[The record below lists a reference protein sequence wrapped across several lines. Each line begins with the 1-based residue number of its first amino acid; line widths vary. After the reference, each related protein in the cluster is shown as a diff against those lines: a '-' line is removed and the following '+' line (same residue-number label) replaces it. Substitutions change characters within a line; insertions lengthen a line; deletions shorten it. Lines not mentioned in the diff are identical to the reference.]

1 MAMTPQVVQ
10 AGYKKLAKRLN
21 KFPQGAPSSKLL
33 FDILKILFTEQEAA
47 LVSRLPIK
55 VFTAQKASEAWGL
68 NLVKARKVL
77 NRLCEKALL
86 VDIVQNGQRLYCLP
100 PPMAGFLEFS
110 MMRVRHDIPQKTL
123 ADLLHRFISVE
134 EDFARAL
141 FTRGDTQLGRVFV
154 HEPQIPAPLAVHVL
168 DYERTT
174 HVLREAKV
182 IGISRCYCRH
192 KRSHLNLAC
201 NAPQNICMTLNLTAA
216 SLIRHNHAR
225 PVKIAE
231 ALDLLQTAYD
241 HHLIQFGENVRQ
253 KVNFICHCC
262 KCCCVGM
269 QAARRFA
276 LQHPVHS
283 TCFLPQVDS
292 QACTGCGKCVPH
304 CPVEAVRLEPLAK
317 AKKKRI
323 LRAKIDPE
331 ICLGC
336 GICARNCPQGAIA
349 LQRRPQ
355 RIVTPLNTAHRVVL
369 MAVERNCL
377 QHIVF
382 DNQVLFSHR
391 ALATLLGAIF
401 KLPPA
406 KQLLASRQLKSR
418 YLETIVTQLHWQ
430 P

>member
-1 MAMTPQVVQ
+1 
-10 AGYKKLAKRLN
+10 
-21 KFPQGAPSSKLL
+21 
-33 FDILKILFTEQEAA
+33 
-47 LVSRLPIK
+47 
-55 VFTAQKASEAWGL
+55 
-68 NLVKARKVL
+68 
-77 NRLCEKALL
+77 
-86 VDIVQNGQRLYCLP
+86 
-100 PPMAGFLEFS
+100 
-110 MMRVRHDIPQKTL
+110 
-123 ADLLHRFISVE
+123 
-134 EDFARAL
+134 
-141 FTRGDTQLGRVFV
+141 
-154 HEPQIPAPLAVHVL
+154 
-168 DYERTT
+168 
-174 HVLREAKV
+174 
-182 IGISRCYCRH
+182 
-192 KRSHLNLAC
+192 
-201 NAPQNICMTLNLTAA
+201 MTLNLTAA